1 MMQYRQEM
9 RHADS
14 RRVVCTCRSCIT
26 LGYAKCPRDTGVS
39 MERAAKELIMVEW
52 SRKPTWQ

>member
-1 MMQYRQEM
+1 
-9 RHADS
+9 
-14 RRVVCTCRSCIT
+14 VVCTCRSCSS
-26 LGYAKCPRDTGVS
+26 LGYAKCPRDAGVS